1 MANSFKRKLQ
11 ANVGT
16 SLTAVGG
23 YTCPASNTVT
33 IIGLVLTNITGNTIF
48 ADATLNNG
56 TGDTYI
62 IKGAPVP
69 SGGALVVVGGDQKIV
84 LEAGDSVK
92 VKSDTATSLDAVM
105 SILETT
111 I

>member
-1 MANSFKRKLQ
+1 MANYFKRKLQ

-16 SLTAVGG
+16 SLTAVGS
-23 YTCPASNTVT
+23 YTVPASNTATV
-33 IIGLVLTNITGNTIF
+33 IGLTLTNITGNTVF

-62 IKGAPVP
+62 IKAAPVP
-69 SGGALVVVGGDQKIV
+69 AGGALVVVGGDQKIV

-92 VKSDTATSLDAVM
+92 VKSDTATSIDVVM
-105 SILETT
+105 SILESTL
-111 I
+111 